1 MSSERHE
8 GAGQAELDSGRVDL
22 SRFQV
27 GHLDVL
33 RYALAIGLQRP
44 DLIALYREADCQGT
58 SAPVTFYAALGQA
71 AGRLVD
77 RDELAPDGLPMAE
90 DHRGQR
96 LTAGE
101 CNVTVARPIRVGEV
115 ISVRRSLLG
124 YTRKAGRSGPFVVQR
139 LRRSY
144 ADEAGDV
151 VVSEDYSRIL
161 R

>member
-1 MSSERHE
+1 MSGERH
-8 GAGQAELDSGRVDL
+8 ANADRAEPESARGDL
-22 SRFQV
+22 SRFQI

-44 DLIALYREADCQGT
+44 DLIAQYREPDCQGAN
-58 SAPVTFYAALGQA
+58 APVTFYVALGQA

-77 RDELAPDGLPMAE
+77 RDELAPDGLPLAE
-90 DHRGQR
+90 DHGGLR

-101 CNVTVARPIRVGEV
+101 CHVTVARAIRVGEV

-124 YTRKAGRSGPFVVQR
+124 QACKAGRSGPFAVQF

-144 ADEAGDV
+144 ADEAGNV